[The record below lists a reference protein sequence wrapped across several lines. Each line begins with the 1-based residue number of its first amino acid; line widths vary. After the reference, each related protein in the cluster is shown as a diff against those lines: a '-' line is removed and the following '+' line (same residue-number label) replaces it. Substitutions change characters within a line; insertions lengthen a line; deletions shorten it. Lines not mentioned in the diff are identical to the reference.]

1 MDSESIF
8 QKNYHMSPQ
17 IKSQDSFSLSD
28 SFPPQ
33 NKKLFKPPSYYYSPR
48 NTITNSKKQHIFRP
62 KSLIYINNKQK
73 YYNYPKIS
81 KKEQEMVFNNLY
93 QDNFYRKDKLRKLSQ
108 EKEKRFN
115 TIYTFS
121 PKKIQNNFNE
131 SYQSKISKSYSKLE
145 FNKNNNK
152 NELNNFINRVIDY
165 QIKKRDH
172 INKLKNEMYDKTSY
186 SKIRKKNSKDFKL
199 PYNSQKYL
207 TIKNEKIKKLSNE
220 LLDEQGVTFRPKLY
234 DNLNYIVTK
243 SFEQRTIDYQ
253 RAKEIKL
260 NNAKEDNECTFSP
273 KINNENLSTIQN
285 SQSNNINKSNSN
297 VCDRLFNYQDQYK
310 KKLEKMKIKNEKSYS
325 FKPKISKNTNIILEK
340 KKRLDALIKEKKLF
354 EDYTKQLNNENDDKN
369 NEDNFKSKKLLSEDF
384 SKNNNNFKHKKNH
397 KKNLNFTSDN
407 DRFKKYFVTN
417 QNFLIKKP
425 IAVNVYNNN
434 FYNSKTI
441 NNDSRKNH
449 IEDYLIEKNQFKY
462 INKFKNGRNIFEN
475 VKEKEKEK
483 EKPYTNYSNTN
494 SKSIVNLNYYDNLI

>member
-8 QKNYHMSPQ
+8 QKNSHMTHH
-17 IKSQDSFSLSD
+17 IKNQESFSLSD

-33 NKKLFKPPSYYYSPR
+33 NKKIFNAPNYYYSPR
-48 NTITNSKKQHIFRP
+48 NKNINSSKHVFRP

-93 QDNFYRKDKLRKLSQ
+93 QDNFYRKDKIRKLSQ

-121 PKKIQNNFNE
+121 PKKISNNFNE

-145 FNKNNNK
+145 FNKENNNT
-152 NELNNFINRVIDY
+152 LTNFINRVIDY
-165 QIKKRDH
+165 QIKKREH
-172 INKLKNEMYDKTSY
+172 INKIKNEMYKKNSY
-186 SKIRKKNSKDFKL
+186 TKIRKINSKDFKL

-234 DNLNYIVTK
+234 DNSNYTITK

-253 RAKEIKL
+253 KAKEIKL

-273 KINNENLSTIQN
+273 KINTDNSSTIQN
-285 SQSNNINKSNSN
+285 SQSNNKSNSN
-297 VCDRLFNYQDQYK
+297 VCDRLYNYQDQYK

-340 KKRLDALIKEKKLF
+340 KKRLNALIREKQLF
-354 EDYTKQLNNENDDKN
+354 EEYNKNLNNENEDKI
-369 NEDNFKSKKLLSEDF
+369 NEDDFKSKKLF
-384 SKNNNNFKHKKNH
+384 SDDLINNNNNLKNKNIHKKNI
-397 KKNLNFTSDN
+397 NFNNEN
-407 DRFKKYFVTN
+407 DKFKKYFVKN

-434 FYNSKTI
+434 FYNDKNLI
-441 NNDSRKNH
+441 NDSRKNN
-449 IEDYLIEKNQFKY
+449 IEDYLFEKNQFKY
-462 INKFKNGRNIFEN
+462 INKLKNGRNIFEN

-483 EKPYTNYSNTN
+483 EKEKPYTNCSTTN

>member
-1 MDSESIF
+1 M
-8 QKNYHMSPQ
+8 
-17 IKSQDSFSLSD
+17 
-28 SFPPQ
+28 
-33 NKKLFKPPSYYYSPR
+33 
-48 NTITNSKKQHIFRP
+48 
-62 KSLIYINNKQK
+62 
-73 YYNYPKIS
+73 
-81 KKEQEMVFNNLY
+81 
-93 QDNFYRKDKLRKLSQ
+93 
-108 EKEKRFN
+108 
-115 TIYTFS
+115 
-121 PKKIQNNFNE
+121 
-131 SYQSKISKSYSKLE
+131 
-145 FNKNNNK
+145 
-152 NELNNFINRVIDY
+152 
-165 QIKKRDH
+165 
-172 INKLKNEMYDKTSY
+172 
-186 SKIRKKNSKDFKL
+186 
-199 PYNSQKYL
+199 
-207 TIKNEKIKKLSNE
+207 
-220 LLDEQGVTFRPKLY
+220 
-234 DNLNYIVTK
+234 
-243 SFEQRTIDYQ
+243 
-253 RAKEIKL
+253 
-260 NNAKEDNECTFSP
+260 
-273 KINNENLSTIQN
+273 
-285 SQSNNINKSNSN
+285 
-297 VCDRLFNYQDQYK
+297 
-310 KKLEKMKIKNEKSYS
+310 
-325 FKPKISKNTNIILEK
+325 K

-434 FYNSKTI
+434 FYKSKTI